1 MAAEI
6 LSCEAREI
14 VELFFEREEE
24 KKEEEET
31 KASASP
37 NMYIASYAY

>member
-14 VELFFEREEE
+14 VDMFFERDEEEE
-24 KKEEEET
+24 KKAAEEAA
-31 KASASP
+31 KAEAPSGGP
-37 NMYIASYAY
+37 NV

>member
-14 VELFFEREEE
+14 VELFFQRDLEEE
-24 KKEEEET
+24 KRLANKDSGADS
-31 KASASP
+31 KS
-37 NMYIASYAY
+37 NM